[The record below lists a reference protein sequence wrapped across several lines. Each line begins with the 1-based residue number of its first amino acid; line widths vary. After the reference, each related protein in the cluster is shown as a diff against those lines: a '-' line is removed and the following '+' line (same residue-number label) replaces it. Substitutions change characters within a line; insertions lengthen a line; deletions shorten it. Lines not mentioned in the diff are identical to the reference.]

1 MTATKE
7 SRAAGAPPFLP
18 QGFALANAEA
28 LAAGSPASF
37 EIPALHERLRLSPGD
52 RAKLIFKSAD
62 KAERMWVRVERRRQC
77 GTVAHYRG
85 TLATEPIARAFG
97 LRLGSS
103 VQFTSRHIIDCTK
116 GAGDE

>member
-1 MTATKE
+1 MKAANK
-7 SRAAGAPPFLP
+7 SRAAGAPLLFP

-28 LAAGSPASF
+28 LAADSPASF
-37 EIPALHERLRLSPGD
+37 EIPALDERLRLSPGD
-52 RAKLIFKSAD
+52 CAKLIFKSAD

-85 TLATEPIARAFG
+85 TLANEPIARAFG
-97 LRLGSS
+97 LRFGSA
-103 VQFTSRHIIDCTK
+103 VEFTSRHIIDCTK